1 MIKFRTL
8 LSFFCFYYLINK
20 AFVISVILLE
30 KFKSFFNLS
39 KHQGVCVA

>member
-8 LSFFCFYYLINK
+8 LSFFYFYYLIG
-20 AFVISVILLE
+20 VRIGVILLE

-39 KHQGVCVA
+39 KH